1 MNVKRFARIAGLM
14 LLGLLVGGH
23 AQGQSFGVPVPPL
36 GAGPW
41 VFDTA
46 EQHKIRVSVVTRD
59 LVQPWAIA
67 FLPDG
72 GMLVT
77 ERPGRLRVVRDGVLD
92 PQAISGVPEVRTDGN
107 GGLMDVDLHPIF
119 S

>member
-1 MNVKRFARIAGLM
+1 MKVKCHARIAA
-14 LLGLLVGGH
+14 LLLPGLLAVGH
-23 AQGQSFGVPVPPL
+23 AQGQETIGVPVPPL

-46 EQHKIRVSVVTRD
+46 EQHEIRVSVVTRG
-59 LVQPWAIA
+59 LSHPWAIA

-72 GMLVT
+72 AMLIT

-92 PQAISGVPEVRTDGN
+92 PHPISGVPEVRTDGN
-107 GGLMDVDLHPIF
+107 GGLM
-119 S
+119 